1 MGVSLMQ
8 AAVLNRPG
16 RVEVEAVPIP
26 QCGPDDVLLRIE
38 AVGLCGS
45 DYAMYAGHWRFPKPF
60 VIGHEGYGRIVEV
73 GSAVRDRTIGSLA
86 VVEPNIVCGSCPPCG
101 RGASSLCQQK
111 RSLGVGTDGLCA
123 EFARVPAAF
132 AWPLPET
139 IQLEDAVCIEPL
151 AVALSAIR
159 GSDARPGHEV
169 TVFGAGSQGLLLT
182 MALAALGIAPHV
194 VDPQRQRLELAR
206 DLGAR
211 AASVEAPEGP
221 SSDVV
226 FETSGAPD
234 ALTAAIAAT
243 APGATVVLIGFSHHP
258 VLVDTVRIVRQR
270 LRIQGSIIYEH
281 PADFHSTVALV
292 ADGSMHPGRVIKQA
306 FALNEADQALRTAP
320 TLPGK
325 SLITVAARGRTHDI
339 SPDAS

>member
-1 MGVSLMQ
+1 MGVSPMQ
-8 AAVLNRPG
+8 AAVLNGPG
-16 RVEVEAVPIP
+16 RVEVEGVPIP

-45 DYAMYAGHWRFPKPF
+45 DYAIYAGHWRFPRPF
-60 VIGHEGYGRIVEV
+60 VIGHEGYGRVVEV
-73 GSAVRDRTIGSLA
+73 GSAVRDRAIGSLA

-292 ADGSMHPGRVIKQA
+292 ADGSIHPGRVIKRA

>member
-1 MGVSLMQ
+1 MGVSQME
-8 AAVLNRPG
+8 AAVLNGPG
-16 RVEVEAVPIP
+16 RVEVQAVPIP

-45 DYAMYAGHWRFPKPF
+45 DFAMYAGHWRFPRPF
-60 VIGHEGYGRIVEV
+60 VIGHEGYGRVVAV
-73 GSAVRDRTIGSLA
+73 GSGVRDRAIGSLA
-86 VVEPNIVCGSCPPCG
+86 VVEPNIVCGTCPSCS

-132 AWPLPET
+132 VWPLPET

-151 AVALSAIR
+151 AVALAAIR
-159 GSDARPGHEV
+159 ESAVRSGHEV
-169 TVFGAGSQGLLLT
+169 TVCGAGSQGLLVT

-194 VDPQRQRLELAR
+194 VDPQPQRLELAR
-206 DLGAR
+206 ELGAR
-211 AASVEAPEGP
+211 AASVDLPEGP
-221 SSDVV
+221 SADVV
-226 FETSGAPD
+226 FETSGAPE

-243 APGATVVLIGFSHHP
+243 APGATVVLIGFGHHP

-281 PADFHSTVALV
+281 PSDFHSTVDLV
-292 ADGSMHPGRVIKQA
+292 AGGSVHPGRVIKRE
-306 FALNEADQALRTAP
+306 FELSEADQALRTAP

-325 SLITVAARGRTHDI
+325 SLIAVAAGST
-339 SPDAS
+339 P

>member
-270 LRIQGSIIYEH
+270 LRIQGSLIYEH
-281 PADFHSTVALV
+281 PVDFRSTVDLV
-292 ADGSMHPGRVIKQA
+292 ADGSRHPGRVIKRA
-306 FALNEADQALRTAP
+306 FALSEVDHALRTAP
-320 TLPGK
+320 KLPGK
-325 SLITVAARGRTHDI
+325 SLIAVAARAED
-339 SPDAS
+339 P

>member
-1 MGVSLMQ
+1 MGVSQME
-8 AAVLNRPG
+8 AAVLNGPG
-16 RVEVEAVPIP
+16 RVEVQAVPIP

-45 DYAMYAGHWRFPKPF
+45 DFAMYAGHWRFPRPF
-60 VIGHEGYGRIVEV
+60 VIGHEGYGRVVAV
-73 GSAVRDRTIGSLA
+73 GSGVRDRAIGSLA
-86 VVEPNIVCGSCPPCG
+86 VVEPNIVCGTCPSCS

-132 AWPLPET
+132 VWPLPET

-151 AVALSAIR
+151 AVALAAIR
-159 GSDARPGHEV
+159 ESAVRSGHEV
-169 TVFGAGSQGLLLT
+169 TVFGAGSQGLLVT

-194 VDPQRQRLELAR
+194 VDPQPQRLELAR
-206 DLGAR
+206 ELGAR
-211 AASVEAPEGP
+211 AASVDLPEGP
-221 SSDVV
+221 SADVV
-226 FETSGAPD
+226 FETSGAPE

-243 APGATVVLIGFSHHP
+243 APGATVVLIGFGHHP

-281 PADFHSTVALV
+281 PSDFHSTVDLV
-292 ADGSMHPGRVIKQA
+292 AGGSVHPGRVIKRE
-306 FALNEADQALRTAP
+306 FELSEADQALRTAP

-325 SLITVAARGRTHDI
+325 SLIAVAAGST
-339 SPDAS
+339 P

>member
-1 MGVSLMQ
+1 
-8 AAVLNRPG
+8 
-16 RVEVEAVPIP
+16 
-26 QCGPDDVLLRIE
+26 
-38 AVGLCGS
+38 
-45 DYAMYAGHWRFPKPF
+45 
-60 VIGHEGYGRIVEV
+60 
-73 GSAVRDRTIGSLA
+73 
-86 VVEPNIVCGSCPPCG
+86 
-101 RGASSLCQQK
+101 LCQQK

-182 MALAALGIAPHV
+182 MALAALGLAPHV
-194 VDPQRQRLELAR
+194 VDPQPERLELAR

-281 PADFHSTVALV
+281 PADFPSTVALV
-292 ADGSMHPGRVIKQA
+292 ADGSMHPGRVIKRA
-306 FALNEADQALRTAP
+306 FALNEADQALRAAP

-325 SLITVAARGRTHDI
+325 SLITIAARGRSHDI

>member
-1 MGVSLMQ
+1 MGVSPMQ
-8 AAVLNRPG
+8 AAVLNGPG
-16 RVEVEAVPIP
+16 RVEVEGVPIP
-26 QCGPDDVLLRIE
+26 RCGPDDVLLRIE

-45 DYAMYAGHWRFPKPF
+45 DYAMYAGHWRFPRPF
-60 VIGHEGYGRIVEV
+60 VIGHEGYGRVVEV
-73 GSAVRDRTIGSLA
+73 GSAVRDRAIGSLA

-101 RGASSLCQQK
+101 RGTSSLCQQK

-243 APGATVVLIGFSHHP
+243 APGATVVLIGLSHHP

-281 PADFHSTVALV
+281 PADFHATVTLV

>member
-1 MGVSLMQ
+1 MGVSRME
-8 AAVLNRPG
+8 AAVLTSAG
-16 RVEVEAVPIP
+16 QVQVQGVPIP
-26 QCGPDDVLLRIE
+26 ECGPDDVLLQIE

-45 DYAMYAGHWRFPKPF
+45 DFAIYAGHWKFPRPF
-60 VIGHEGYGRIVEV
+60 VIGHEGYGRIVAI
-73 GSAVRDRTIGSLA
+73 GSAVRDRTLGSLA
-86 VVEPNIVCGSCPPCG
+86 VVEPNIVCGACPQCR

-123 EFARVPAAF
+123 QFALVPAAF
-132 AWPLPET
+132 VWPLPET
-139 IQLEDAVCIEPL
+139 IKREDAVCVEPL
-151 AVALSAIR
+151 AVALAAVRES
-159 GSDARPGHEV
+159 GARSGDQV

-182 MALAALGIAPHV
+182 IALAALGIAPHV
-194 VDPQRQRLELAR
+194 VDPQPQRLELAR
-206 DLGAR
+206 ELGAR

-258 VLVDTVRIVRQR
+258 VLVDTVRVVRQR

-281 PADFHSTVALV
+281 PADFHSTVDLV
-292 ADGSMHPGRVIKQA
+292 SNGSLHPGRVIKRA
-306 FALNEADQALRTAP
+306 FRLNDVDQALRTAP

-325 SLITVAARGRTHDI
+325 SLIAVTAPLRGN
-339 SPDAS
+339 

>member
-1 MGVSLMQ
+1 MGVSQME
-8 AAVLNRPG
+8 AAVLTGPG
-16 RVEVEAVPIP
+16 RLEVQRLPIP
-26 QCGPDDVLLRIE
+26 ECGPDDVLLRIG

-45 DYAMYAGHWRFPKPF
+45 DFAMYAGHWRFPRPF
-60 VIGHEGYGRIVEV
+60 VIAHEGYGRIVAV
-73 GSAVRDRTIGSLA
+73 GSAVRDRAIGSLA
-86 VVEPNIVCGSCPPCG
+86 VVEPNIVCGTCPPCR

-132 AWPLPET
+132 VWPLPET
-139 IQLEDAVCIEPL
+139 IQQEDAVCIEPL
-151 AVALSAIR
+151 AVALTAIR
-159 GSDARPGHEV
+159 ESDARSGHEV

-182 MALAALGIAPHV
+182 MALAARGIAPHV
-194 VDPQRQRLELAR
+194 VDPQRQRLDFAR
-206 DLGAR
+206 ELGAR

-281 PADFHSTVALV
+281 PVDFHSTVDLV
-292 ADGSMHPGRVIKQA
+292 ADGSLHPGRVIKRA
-306 FALNEADQALRTAP
+306 FALSEADEALRTAP

-325 SLITVAARGRTHDI
+325 SLIAVSAREDL
-339 SPDAS
+339 